1 MASQQFSLKW
11 HSHCQHLANSFNILR
26 SEDEFLTDVTLCCEG
41 KRLKAHK
48 IILSVCSTYFRETFM
63 ENPCKHPVVIFKNVK
78 FDDLTSIVEFMY
90 KGEVS
95 ISQDSLSSFLHVA
108 EMLQVRGLS
117 ENQEIIPEKSL
128 IQPVSQPE
136 SLFISVPEGNKI
148 LLATPQNISSNQQQQ
163 TSSIL
168 KSPIKIEPQQVQ
180 HIKTTFLDQSGI
192 GGKRKR
198 FTIKETRPAKI
209 AANNSNTNATTAQ
222 QFIAEAV
229 DNSFGKQETVIVDEN
244 GKESVF
250 EEVEYLT
257 MKSGM
262 PEYVVSAIENA
273 EQSQDNMEEMTL
285 MQETFEIIEEGKQQM
300 VDDVGNETAG
310 EEQAE
315 QMQTSNDGQDAGSE
329 YRLLSEDSSKS
340 SRKDSIF
347 LETEEKSGEEANSKW
362 TQCQYC
368 KLVITSVNLWRH
380 VRTQHTSQ
388 PPRKCEYCKKTFKNK
403 YSLREHVRISHESK
417 NASKGDGDSDEQPQQ
432 TQPTASTTT
441 TSTTTSQPSEQ
452 TTAKVIY
459 LEKVL

>member
-26 SEDEFLTDVTLCCEG
+26 NEDEFLTDVTLCCEG
-41 KRLKAHK
+41 KRLRAHK

-78 FDDLTSIVEFMY
+78 FDDLANIVEFMY
-90 KGEVS
+90 RGEVS
-95 ISQDSLSSFLHVA
+95 IGQETLSSFLHVA

-117 ENQEIIPEKSL
+117 ENQEIVPEKS
-128 IQPVSQPE
+128 IIATQVNQPE

-148 LLATPQNISSNQQQQ
+148 LLATPQNITTQQQ
-163 TSSIL
+163 TTTTNLI
-168 KSPIKIEPQQVQ
+168 KSPIKIEQNPVQ
-180 HIKTTFLDQSGI
+180 HIKTTFIDQSAI

-198 FTIKETRPAKI
+198 FTVKETRPAKI
-209 AANNSNTNATTAQ
+209 PANNSNTTTTAQ

-229 DNSFGKQETVIVDEN
+229 DNSFSKQEAVIVDEN

-257 MKSGM
+257 MKSSGM
-262 PEYVVSAIENA
+262 PECNYVVSTIDNA
-273 EQSQDNMEEMTL
+273 EQSQDNIEEEMAL
-285 MQETFEIIEEGKQQM
+285 MQETFEIIEEGKQQIGDE
-300 VDDVGNETAG
+300 VVG
-310 EEQAE
+310 EEQNAGNTL
-315 QMQTSNDGQDAGSE
+315 TSGDTVNE
-329 YRLLSEDSSKS
+329 TTK
-340 SRKDSIF
+340 
-347 LETEEKSGEEANSKW
+347 TEEKTSEETNSKW

-403 YSLREHVRISHESK
+403 YSLREHIRISHENKQNVAKAESE
-417 NASKGDGDSDEQPQQ
+417 NEEQ
-432 TQPTASTTT
+432 AATTT
-441 TSTTTSQPSEQ
+441 TTAATTTTQAE
-452 TTAKVIY
+452 TAGKVIY
-459 LEKVL
+459 LEKL

>member
-11 HSHCQHLANSFNILR
+11 HSHCQHLANSFNVLR
-26 SEDEFLTDVTLCCEG
+26 SEDEFLTDVTLCCDG
-41 KRLKAHK
+41 NKRLRAHK

-78 FDDLTSIVEFMY
+78 FDDLANIVEFMY
-90 KGEVS
+90 RGEVS

-117 ENQEIIPEKSL
+117 ENQEIVPEKS
-128 IQPVSQPE
+128 IIATPVSQSE
-136 SLFISVPEGNKI
+136 SLFISVPDGNKI
-148 LLATPQNISSNQQQQ
+148 LLATPQNISNQQQTT
-163 TSSIL
+163 TSSLI
-168 KSPIKIEPQQVQ
+168 KSPIKIEQTPVQ
-180 HIKTTFLDQSGI
+180 HIKTTYIDQSSL
-192 GGKRKR
+192 GKRKR
-198 FTIKETRPAKI
+198 FTIKEARPAKI
-209 AANNSNTNATTAQ
+209 PANTSNTTTQ

-229 DNSFGKQETVIVDEN
+229 DNSFSKQEAVIVDEN

-257 MKSGM
+257 MKSSM
-262 PEYVVSAIENA
+262 PECNYVVSAIENT
-273 EQSQDNMEEMTL
+273 EQSQDNMEEEMAL

-300 VDDVGNETAG
+300 GDEVVGDDQGNANTTLSSGDGGTE
-310 EEQAE
+310 
-315 QMQTSNDGQDAGSE
+315 SNS
-329 YRLLSEDSSKS
+329 YV
-340 SRKDSIF
+340 I
-347 LETEEKSGEEANSKW
+347 ETEEKTGEETNSKW

-417 NASKGDGDSDEQPQQ
+417 QNATKTESENEE
-432 TQPTASTTT
+432 ATT
-441 TSTTTSQPSEQ
+441 TSTATTQATE
-452 TTAKVIY
+452 TTGKVIY
-459 LEKVL
+459 LEKL

>member
-11 HSHCQHLANSFNILR
+11 HSHCQHLANSFNVLR
-26 SEDEFLTDVTLCCEG
+26 SEDEFLTDVTLCCDG
-41 KRLKAHK
+41 KRLRAHK

-78 FDDLTSIVEFMY
+78 FDDLSSIVEFMY

-128 IQPVSQPE
+128 ISQPVTQSE

-148 LLATPQNISSNQQQQ
+148 LLATPQNIANSQQ
-163 TSSIL
+163 TTTNIIKS
-168 KSPIKIEPQQVQ
+168 SPIKIEQQQPVQ
-180 HIKTTFLDQSGI
+180 HIKTAYIEQSGI
-192 GGKRKR
+192 GTKRKR

-209 AANNSNTNATTAQ
+209 PANNSNTTSTQ
-222 QFIAEAV
+222 QFITEAV

-262 PEYVVSAIENA
+262 PECNYVVSAIENA

-300 VDDVGNETAG
+300 ADDGGNDTTG
-310 EEQAE
+310 E
-315 QMQTSNDGQDAGSE
+315 GDADA
-329 YRLLSEDSSKS
+329 L
-340 SRKDSIF
+340 
-347 LETEEKSGEEANSKW
+347 A
-362 TQCQYC
+362 
-368 KLVITSVNLWRH
+368 
-380 VRTQHTSQ
+380 
-388 PPRKCEYCKKTFKNK
+388 
-403 YSLREHVRISHESK
+403 
-417 NASKGDGDSDEQPQQ
+417 AGDGD
-432 TQPTASTTT
+432 
-441 TSTTTSQPSEQ
+441 TSE
-452 TTAKVIY
+452 
-459 LEKVL
+459 

>member
-11 HSHCQHLANSFNILR
+11 HSHCQHLANSFNVLR
-26 SEDEFLTDVTLCCEG
+26 SEDEFLTDVTLCCDG
-41 KRLKAHK
+41 NKRLRAHK

-78 FDDLTSIVEFMY
+78 FDDLANIVEFMY
-90 KGEVS
+90 RGEVS

-117 ENQEIIPEKSL
+117 ENQEIVPEKS
-128 IQPVSQPE
+128 IIATPVSQSE
-136 SLFISVPEGNKI
+136 SLFISVPDGNKI
-148 LLATPQNISSNQQQQ
+148 LLATPQNISNQQQTT
-163 TSSIL
+163 TSSLI
-168 KSPIKIEPQQVQ
+168 KSPIKIEQTPVQ
-180 HIKTTFLDQSGI
+180 HIKTTYIDQSSL
-192 GGKRKR
+192 GKRKR
-198 FTIKETRPAKI
+198 FTIKEARPAKI
-209 AANNSNTNATTAQ
+209 PANTSNTTTQ

-229 DNSFGKQETVIVDEN
+229 DNSFSKQEAVIVDEN

-257 MKSGM
+257 MKSSM
-262 PEYVVSAIENA
+262 PECNYVVSAIENT
-273 EQSQDNMEEMTL
+273 EQSQDNMEEEMAL

-300 VDDVGNETAG
+300 GDEVVGEDQGNANTTLSSGDGGTE
-310 EEQAE
+310 
-315 QMQTSNDGQDAGSE
+315 SNS
-329 YRLLSEDSSKS
+329 YV
-340 SRKDSIF
+340 I
-347 LETEEKSGEEANSKW
+347 ETEEKTSEETNSKW

-417 NASKGDGDSDEQPQQ
+417 QNATKTESENEE
-432 TQPTASTTT
+432 ATT
-441 TSTTTSQPSEQ
+441 TSTATTQATE
-452 TTAKVIY
+452 TTGKVIY
-459 LEKVL
+459 LEKL

>member
-1 MASQQFSLKW
+1 VYQLIFSLRFQMASQQFSLKW
-11 HSHCQHLANSFNILR
+11 HSHCQHLANSFNVLR

-41 KRLKAHK
+41 KRLRAHK

-78 FDDLTSIVEFMY
+78 FDDLANIVEFMY

-117 ENQEIIPEKSL
+117 ENQEIIPEKGLVSA
-128 IQPVSQPE
+128 PVNQSE

-148 LLATPQNISSNQQQQ
+148 LLATPQNISGSQQQS
-163 TSSIL
+163 TANLIKS
-168 KSPIKIEPQQVQ
+168 SPIKIEQQSVQ
-180 HIKTTFLDQSGI
+180 HIKTAYIEQSGI
-192 GGKRKR
+192 GAKRKR
-198 FTIKETRPAKI
+198 FTIKEARPAKI
-209 AANNSNTNATTAQ
+209 PATNANTTTTSTQ
-222 QFIAEAV
+222 QFITEAV

-262 PEYVVSAIENA
+262 PECNYVVSAIENA

-300 VDDVGNETAG
+300 ADDVGNDTTG

-315 QMQTSNDGQDAGSE
+315 ATGEGDTSE
-329 YRLLSEDSSKS
+329 
-340 SRKDSIF
+340 
-347 LETEEKSGEEANSKW
+347 
-362 TQCQYC
+362 
-368 KLVITSVNLWRH
+368 
-380 VRTQHTSQ
+380 
-388 PPRKCEYCKKTFKNK
+388 
-403 YSLREHVRISHESK
+403 
-417 NASKGDGDSDEQPQQ
+417 
-432 TQPTASTTT
+432 
-441 TSTTTSQPSEQ
+441 
-452 TTAKVIY
+452 
-459 LEKVL
+459 